1 MTVTPAPNGNGAT
14 SLSKRS
20 IGFQP
25 LRSLPPP
32 SVTVALVIAVLVLVL
47 VAVGPVIA
55 PHDPDSQDL
64 LLGLSKPSTSHLLG
78 TDDLGRDVLSR
89 TMVGARTAVL
99 GPIAIAIGAMLIG
112 SVLGLIAG
120 YYQGSADTVIMR
132 WADVMFALPALL
144 AAIVIVGAMGGGYL
158 VAVGLLIALSSPYDA
173 RIIRGATLQQRGLPY
188 VEAARTLGYRDSRI
202 MAFHIWPVIVP
213 TIVANTFLTFGFAI
227 VSIASLSFLGLGVGP
242 GVADWGRMVSDNRG
256 LIFDNPAAALAPA
269 AMITLIAVSVNLI
282 GDWVYESLADR
293 GMAR

>member
-1 MTVTPAPNGNGAT
+1 MTAAPVPDGTGSAATRNRSARWGRLPA
-14 SLSKRS
+14 
-20 IGFQP
+20 F
-25 LRSLPPP
+25 PPP
-32 SVTVALVIAVLVLVL
+32 SVAVALVIAVAVFVL
-47 VAVGPVIA
+47 VAAGPAIA
-55 PHDPDSQDL
+55 PHDPDGQDL
-64 LLGLSKPSTSHLLG
+64 LLGLTTPSNDHLLG
-78 TDDLGRDVLSR
+78 TDELGRDVLAR

-99 GPIAIAIGAMLIG
+99 GPLAVAIGAMLIG
-112 SVLGLIAG
+112 SVLGLVSG
-120 YYQGSADTVIMR
+120 YYQGSTDTVIMR

-144 AAIVIVGAMGGGYL
+144 AAIVIVGALGGGYL

-188 VEAARTLGYRDSRI
+188 VEAAKTLGYRDSRI

-242 GVADWGRMVSDNRG
+242 GVADWGRMVFENRG

-269 AMITLIAVSVNLI
+269 AMITLVAVSVNLI